1 MAILDPLLV
10 APKNYPPPYPVPP
23 LTSCLLPHSASSST
37 STLAIHS
44 TLPAQFSS
52 LFYYLLQLPIPL
64 HQPVK
69 PHTHVFEGFY
79 FFHHPTQMFHL
90 FFHSTTITLL
100 FLSQLFF
107 HSTTI
112 TLLFPSQLFFHS
124 TTITL
129 LFPSQLF
136 FHSTTIT
143 LLFPSQ
149 LFFHSTT
156 ITLLFLSQLFF
167 HSTTIT
173 LLFLSQLFFHSTTI
187 TLNLNLH
194 ISAHYIQHFQ

>member
-1 MAILDPLLV
+1 MAGCHTPFMAILDPLLV

-79 FFHHPTQMFHL
+79 FFHSTQMFHL

-143 LLFPSQ
+143 LLFALQ

-156 ITLLFLSQLFF
+156 ITLLFP
-167 HSTTIT
+167 
-173 LLFLSQLFFHSTTI
+173 SQLFFHSTTI